1 MVLIHIQLLLRAQ
14 CANDQG
20 KFWNFY
26 DALYKNQGG
35 ENTGWADVDNLKK
48 LSLQISG
55 LNTQKF
61 NTCLDSTKYKSLGD
75 TDNALAISSGFQG
88 TPTFVIE
95 KRDGTDIETLLGAY
109 PFPSFQAIIDKKL
122 NE

>member
-1 MVLIHIQLLLRAQ
+1 MVLIHIQLPLAAQ

-48 LSLQISG
+48 
-55 LNTQKF
+55 
-61 NTCLDSTKYKSLGD
+61 
-75 TDNALAISSGFQG
+75 
-88 TPTFVIE
+88 TFITNIWIE
-95 KRDGTDIETLLGAY
+95 YTEV
-109 PFPSFQAIIDKKL
+109 
-122 NE
+122 